1 MIGALRIPMVQS
13 GICSVAWEDTVW
25 MVGLGLSWADAE
37 DQSSPGMS
45 YWACQCPRKQGW
57 HR

>member
-1 MIGALRIPMVQS
+1 MIQS

-25 MVGLGLSWADAE
+25 MVGLGLAWAEAE
-37 DQSSPGMS
+37 DQSSPGMNC
-45 YWACQCPRKQGW
+45 WACQCPRNQGW